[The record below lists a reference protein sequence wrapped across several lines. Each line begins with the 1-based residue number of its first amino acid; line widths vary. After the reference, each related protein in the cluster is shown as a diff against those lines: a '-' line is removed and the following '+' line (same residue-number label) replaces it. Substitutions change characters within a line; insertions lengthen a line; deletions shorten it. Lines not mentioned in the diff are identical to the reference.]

1 MTKFEQY
8 LHIMALSKNYMKLS
22 KPELKTELESLNEN
36 LKTFQIL
43 GHFEAFNMTLD
54 NIRAIKILLNGVS
67 YIFITHKV
75 NFDMYADTFNN
86 WNYRKF
92 SKLKKNA

>member
-1 MTKFEQY
+1 MTKFEHY
-8 LHIMALSKNYMKLS
+8 LHIAALSKNYMQLS
-22 KPELKTELESLNEN
+22 ETEIKNELKSLNEN

-43 GHFEAFNMTLD
+43 GYFEAFNMTLD

-67 YIFITHKV
+67 YTFITHNV
-75 NFDMYADTFNN
+75 PFDMYIDTINN

-92 SKLKKNA
+92 SKLKNA